1 MALINSEDKELM
13 ENIHAGGDAKEA
25 EWFDISLN
33 IVGDGYER
41 TKDDRKSITTYE
53 LNLKG
58 KERLLLLFKRKGY
71 IKIIIKKLSIV

>member
-41 TKDDRKSITTYE
+41 TKDDRK
-53 LNLKG
+53 
-58 KERLLLLFKRKGY
+58 
-71 IKIIIKKLSIV
+71 V